1 MPFWPFV
8 RERRNQPIG
17 ICHFCVRETQRTAR
31 SATPQAVLPPNLR
44 PPLHPVPHTGSVL
57 PPGTIC
63 CWICITDLLSY
74 HPTTGVILPSSV
86 LPAPSLDL
94 YYPPGALCCWIHI
107 TPPPSP
113 FYSSIPQ
120 NVYYSLISA
129 LLSILPPQRICIAYA
144 IDFPKYLAFLSGLGW
159 LRPLSLFYS

>member
-44 PPLHPVPHTGSVL
+44 PPLHPVPPTGSVL

-63 CWICITDLLSY
+63 CWICITALLSY
-74 HPTTGVILPSSV
+74 HPTTGVILPPSV
-86 LPAPSLDL
+86 LPAPITGSVLPPWCTLLLDL
-94 YYPPGALCCWIHI
+94 YYPP
-107 TPPPSP
+107 
-113 FYSSIPQ
+113 FSI
-120 NVYYSLISA
+120 LLLHTTKCI
-129 LLSILPPQRICIAYA
+129 LLSNLCTPLHPAPSKDLY
-144 IDFPKYLAFLSGLGW
+144 YLC
-159 LRPLSLFYS
+159 Y

>member
-86 LPAPSLDL
+86 LPAPITGSVL
-94 YYPPGALCCWIHI
+94 PPGALCCWIHI
-107 TPPPSP
+107 TPPP
-113 FYSSIPQ
+113 FSI
-120 NVYYSLISA
+120 LLLHTTKCI
-129 LLSILPPQRICIAYA
+129 LLSNLCTPLHPAPSKDLYC
-144 IDFPKYLAFLSGLGW
+144 
-159 LRPLSLFYS
+159 LRY